1 MAYVCL
7 LLSGAALLV
16 NGLATLGAL
25 PRRDAAVLS
34 LVIGSLQL
42 LLGVTYLGA
51 MCLGVTAAGAA
62 AQESD
67 GGVQLLL
74 SASGMFLF
82 GMTYVYVGLDFLLG
96 LGSRGLGWFC
106 GMVAGCGLLL
116 AAAWFPRDPLL
127 AVLWLCW
134 SYLWML
140 FFFSLAPGQSRLSP
154 LIGWS
159 LVLGSQATAT
169 VPALL
174 GITGHWPGDPAAAGG
189 AATCIA
195 ALLLLAAGLARRDC
209 RRDARR
215 EGGTD
220 AQRDGGPDGQR
231 DGGPDAQPAAVVV
244 PAELF
249 GTTGR

>member
-1 MAYVCL
+1 VTHICL
-7 LLSGAALLV
+7 LLSGAALLI

-42 LLGVTYLGA
+42 LLGITYLAVTYLGT
-51 MCLGVTAAGAA
+51 LPLDSTAPDA
-62 AQESD
+62 D

-82 GMTYVYVGLDFLLG
+82 GLTYVYVGLDFLLG
-96 LGSRGLGWFC
+96 FGGRGLGWFC

-116 AAAWFPRDPLL
+116 AAAWFPEDPLL

-134 SYLWML
+134 SYLWTL
-140 FFFSLAPGQSRLSP
+140 FFFSLALGHNRLSP

-159 LVLGSQATAT
+159 LVLASQATAT

-174 GITGHWPGDPAAAGG
+174 GITGQWPGDPAMAGG
-189 AATCIA
+189 AAVCIA
-195 ALLLLAAGLARRDC
+195 ALLLLAGGIAWWDARRD
-209 RRDARR
+209 
-215 EGGTD
+215 G
-220 AQRDGGPDGQR
+220 QWDGQR
-231 DGGPDAQPAAVVV
+231 DRRPAVVV
-244 PAELF
+244 SNEPSAGDEPLVRADSSLI
-249 GTTGR
+249 GERGL

>member
-7 LLSGAALLV
+7 LLSGAALLI

-34 LVIGSLQL
+34 MAVGSLQL
-42 LLGVTYLGA
+42 LLGITY
-51 MCLGVTAAGAA
+51 LGVTAP
-62 AQESD
+62 ESD
-67 GGVQLLL
+67 GGLQLLL

-82 GMTYVYVGLDFLLG
+82 GLTYVYVGLDFLLG

-106 GMVAGCGLLL
+106 GMVAGCGLML
-116 AAAWFPRDPLL
+116 AAAWFPGDPLL
-127 AVLWLCW
+127 SVLWLCW

-140 FFFSLAPGQSRLSP
+140 FFFSLALGRSLSP

-159 LVLGSQATAT
+159 LVLASQVTAT

-174 GITGHWPGDPAAAGG
+174 GITGQWPGDTAVAGG
-189 AATCIA
+189 AAACIA
-195 ALLLLAAGLARRDC
+195 ALLLLAAGLARRDG

-215 EGGTD
+215 
-220 AQRDGGPDGQR
+220 DGGLEG
-231 DGGPDAQPAAVVV
+231 QPAAVVAHE
-244 PAELF
+244 PL

>member
-7 LLSGAALLV
+7 LLSGAALLI

-42 LLGVTYLGA
+42 LLGITYLGNVR
-51 MCLGVTAAGAA
+51 LDSTAPDA
-62 AQESD
+62 D

-82 GMTYVYVGLDFLLG
+82 GLTYVYVGLDFLLG

-116 AAAWFPRDPLL
+116 AAAWFPEDPLL

-140 FFFSLAPGQSRLSP
+140 FFFSLALDYSRLSP

-159 LVLGSQATAT
+159 LVLASQATAT

-174 GITGHWPGDPAAAGG
+174 GISGKWPEDPATAGG
-189 AATCIA
+189 AAACIA
-195 ALLLLAAGLARRDC
+195 ALLLLAGGMARRDG
-209 RRDARR
+209 RRNRR
-215 EGGTD
+215 L
-220 AQRDGGPDGQR
+220 
-231 DGGPDAQPAAVVV
+231 AVVV
-244 PAELF
+244 SNETLAADEPLV
-249 GTTGR
+249 GGGGSLIGKRGI

>member
-25 PRRDAAVLS
+25 PRRDAAILS

-42 LLGVTYLGA
+42 LLGITYLGVA
-51 MCLGVTAAGAA
+51 PPGVTVPGGAA
-62 AQESD
+62 PESD

-74 SASGMFLF
+74 SASGMFHF
-82 GMTYVYVGLDFLLG
+82 GLTYVYVGLDFLLG

-116 AAAWFPRDPLL
+116 AAAWFPGDPLL
-127 AVLWLCW
+127 AMLWLCW
-134 SYLWML
+134 SYLWTL
-140 FFFSLAPGQSRLSP
+140 FFFSLALGHSRLSP

-159 LVLGSQATAT
+159 LVLASQATAT

-174 GITGHWPGDPAAAGG
+174 GITGQWPGDPAVAGG
-189 AATCIA
+189 AAACIA

-209 RRDARR
+209 RRDTR
-215 EGGTD
+215 
-220 AQRDGGPDGQR
+220 RDGGTYGQ
-231 DGGPDAQPAAVVV
+231 PAVVV
-244 PAELF
+244 VPSEPL
-249 GTTGR
+249 GTTRR